1 MIEIKETTLND
12 EIIDKL
18 IELSRKWYEEDI
30 TYGYKVNELSD
41 LIDKKIFIIN
51 EESDIIGY
59 LTGHYYLSE
68 TMNFLIDNGTNCFE
82 VDEFYIQKDKRNKG
96 LGSKLFKYMED
107 NVDAD
112 CISLS
117 SANKNYVSLLHLYVD
132 ELEMKPHSIRLFK
145 KK

>member
-41 LIDKKIFIIN
+41 LIDKKIFIIS

-59 LTGHYYLSE
+59 LTGYYYLSE
-68 TMNFLIDNGTNCFE
+68 TMNSLIDNGTNCFE

-117 SANKNYVSLLHLYVD
+117 SANKNYVPLLHLYVD